1 MVEIAF
7 RTDQIT
13 RVIPIHP
20 ESYIPLTHKNKYLL
34 KNLEKPIY
42 LSGLGVNIDIQI
54 TWRGGQAG
62 NSLNVGG
69 QSIPANVSALTWSS
83 QTTYERE
90 LTNTQLQPLIEHPSQ
105 GR

>member
-13 RVIPIHP
+13 RVIPSHP

-34 KNLEKPIY
+34 KNLKEPVY

-54 TWRGGQAG
+54 TRRGRQAG

-69 QSIPANVSALTWSS
+69 QSIPANVSALNW
-83 QTTYERE
+83 
-90 LTNTQLQPLIEHPSQ
+90 PSQ
-105 GR
+105 IHMKENLQIPSSNR